1 MQRSRKSSFSALF
14 VSICCLNIA
23 HAGEFEGDLVLLP
36 DGCETTNARIC
47 RLGAT
52 LTYRSSHDGLVW
64 QTDVWSDS
72 NAQSGTTDGASIPSW
87 AQPIIGDAYDAS
99 FLKAA
104 IVHDH
109 YCYKENRVRTW
120 RQTHRMFYDA
130 LNDLGVDP
138 IKAKIMYFA
147 VYWRGPRW
155 VKLVPGENCG
165 ENCIKNMAPNG
176 QRWEGDQYTGAVFET
191 ELARLK
197 AELESGL
204 NFSAEDLE
212 VRAEKLS
219 PESFFLKHGGTY
231 APIGPDDPNITPHL

>member
-1 MQRSRKSSFSALF
+1 MR
-14 VSICCLNIA
+14 LNIRKIFLVSTIFLCFSDLGN
-23 HAGEFEGDLVLLP
+23 AGEFEGELVLLP
-36 DGCETTNARIC
+36 DGCESADARIC
-47 RLGAT
+47 RLGAP
-52 LTYRSSHDGLVW
+52 LTYRSSRDGLVW

-72 NAQSGTTDGASIPSW
+72 NAQSGTTDGASIPLW
-87 AQPIIGDAYDAS
+87 AQPVIGDAYDPS

-109 YCYKENRVRTW
+109 YCYQENHVRTW

-155 VKLVPGENCG
+155 VTLVPGENCG
-165 ENCIKNMAPNG
+165 ENCIKNVAPG
-176 QRWEGDQYTGAVFET
+176 GRRWEGDQYTGAVFET
-191 ELARLK
+191 ELARLQ

-204 NFSAEDLE
+204 SFSVEDLE
-212 VRAEKLS
+212 ARAEMLS
-219 PESFFLKHGGTY
+219 PESFFFEHGGTY
-231 APIGPDDPNITPHL
+231 TPTGADDPNILPRF